1 MFGSFLPSLWSLS
14 NQSLLGSRSRH
25 CYAIKWFFA
34 GATPSCGGRF
44 VSKETH
50 SYGVRHKELFI
61 GDSGHRSM
69 REIEHSS
76 RETISRPLSD
86 DSEPGQLLTVV
97 QVAYLLRVPPSWVY
111 DRTRQR
117 SMNRIPGFRLGKY
130 WRFRK
135 SDILTWIEKQRSGIR
150 TNA

>member
-1 MFGSFLPSLWSLS
+1 
-14 NQSLLGSRSRH
+14 
-25 CYAIKWFFA
+25 
-34 GATPSCGGRF
+34 
-44 VSKETH
+44 
-50 SYGVRHKELFI
+50 
-61 GDSGHRSM
+61 M